1 MPAANDDDVGD
12 KMSGVARKMVCA
24 ARVWSCAA
32 DFDDVAEA
40 ATSNRQGRNSR
51 CRVTVAMSVGDR
63 SIK

>member
-32 DFDDVAEA
+32 DFDDVAEL
-40 ATSNRQGRNSR
+40 QPQIGKGEIPG
-51 CRVTVAMSVGDR
+51 VA
-63 SIK
+63 